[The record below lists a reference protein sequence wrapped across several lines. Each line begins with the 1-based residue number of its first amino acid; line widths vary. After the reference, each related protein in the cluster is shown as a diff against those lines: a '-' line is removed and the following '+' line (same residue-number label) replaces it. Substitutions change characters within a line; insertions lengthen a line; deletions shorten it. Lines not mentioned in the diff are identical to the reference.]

1 MEEKM
6 KYGSLVFEKKDFVMI
21 KRYVQLNHY
30 IEDYAHKDALEALEE
45 NMSDAQ
51 IYDLEDIPED
61 IVRLYSIVTVRSEL
75 GWCKTFQL
83 VLPSEKDIEKDKL
96 SVQSTLGASVIGL
109 SEGDCIN
116 YGLPSN
122 IIKLKIKRVK
132 QSPKHFKVN
141 ISEEVFTNV
150 LPKYPKNQFI

>member
-1 MEEKM
+1 MQGKM

-45 NMSDAQ
+45 HMSNAR
-51 IYDLEDIPED
+51 IYDLEEIPDD
-61 IVRLYSIVTVRSEL
+61 IVRLYSTVTVRSNL

-83 VLPSEKDIEKDKL
+83 VPPSEKDIEKDKL
-96 SVQSTLGASVIGL
+96 SVQCTLGASVIGL

-122 IIKLKIKRVK
+122 SINLKIKRVK
-132 QSPKHFKVN
+132 QSPRHFKVN
-141 ISEEVFTNV
+141 ISEDVFMNV
-150 LPKYPKNQFI
+150 LPNYS